1 MTPSSKNHL
10 KIDYDEQHQF
20 SDEGGLNDEEP
31 DHISLLKHNKNKQ
44 NLQDDS
50 GSSKPEKNK
59 KITQPIDEEMGAAYT
74 VNNDSQEI
82 EEELIPDVSKE
93 LKALTNA
100 RTCCSHFE
108 KLSQIDRD
116 LSDWIQSNNNTFI
129 EAIFFC
135 IPAHLFNRSIILAP
149 MGICLILGA
158 IYHDKMLE
166 VNGFKPVGERVSE

>member
-1 MTPSSKNHL
+1 MAGQEIMTPSSKNHL

-20 SDEGGLNDEEP
+20 SDGGGLNDEEP

-44 NLQDDS
+44 NLQGRLTQSSRSFLLLHAAVVCTDDS

-59 KITQPIDEEMGAAYT
+59 KITQPIDEEMGAAYI
-74 VNNDSQEI
+74 VNNSQVMRQSQEV

-108 KLSQIDRD
+108 KLS
-116 LSDWIQSNNNTFI
+116 
-129 EAIFFC
+129 
-135 IPAHLFNRSIILAP
+135 
-149 MGICLILGA
+149 
-158 IYHDKMLE
+158 
-166 VNGFKPVGERVSE
+166 

>member
-1 MTPSSKNHL
+1 MAVQEIMTPSSKNHL

-20 SDEGGLNDEEP
+20 SDGGGLNDEEP

-44 NLQDDS
+44 NLQGRLTQSSRSFLLLHAAVVCTDDS

-59 KITQPIDEEMGAAYT
+59 KITQPIDEEMGAAYI
-74 VNNDSQEI
+74 VNNSQVMRQSQEV

-108 KLSQIDRD
+108 KLS
-116 LSDWIQSNNNTFI
+116 
-129 EAIFFC
+129 
-135 IPAHLFNRSIILAP
+135 
-149 MGICLILGA
+149 
-158 IYHDKMLE
+158 
-166 VNGFKPVGERVSE
+166 